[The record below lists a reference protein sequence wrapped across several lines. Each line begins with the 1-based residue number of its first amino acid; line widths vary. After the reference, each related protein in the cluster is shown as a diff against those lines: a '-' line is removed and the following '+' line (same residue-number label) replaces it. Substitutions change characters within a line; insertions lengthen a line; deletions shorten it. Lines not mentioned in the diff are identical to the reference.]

1 MFTKCLSHSEEKHG
15 KAWETKQGFRIEVG
29 KDLAEWDDEIEY
41 IVEIDLEVPKGER
54 KHKMLVYSEGEG
66 STKIKVSPEHHQDK
80 AGVRKKTLAILEY
93 IRGKGGSMVYIPPL
107 IIPDSTQNVQ
117 PVLEGMVLAFQSFQ
131 ERHPLTKLKSVFW
144 SHLGLYQ
151 KEQEQALQIVE
162 EGIPAGQDAKSE
174 AQKQEEP
181 KPLTEEELQLKHDK
195 MAITVSLLMNHLEG
209 KPGRLS
215 ESWGSSGSIRMSQ
228 VDRDIKANQGMVG
241 AEALRTYLE
250 KEGWV
255 SYKRVWKDR
264 VREKEQCLGAT
275 AYIVGKRMEWYVFIK
290 AKKVGGN

>member
-1 MFTKCLSHSEEKHG
+1 
-15 KAWETKQGFRIEVG
+15 
-29 KDLAEWDDEIEY
+29 
-41 IVEIDLEVPKGER
+41 
-54 KHKMLVYSEGEG
+54 
-66 STKIKVSPEHHQDK
+66 
-80 AGVRKKTLAILEY
+80 
-93 IRGKGGSMVYIPPL
+93 
-107 IIPDSTQNVQ
+107 
-117 PVLEGMVLAFQSFQ
+117 
-131 ERHPLTKLKSVFW
+131 
-144 SHLGLYQ
+144 
-151 KEQEQALQIVE
+151 VE
-162 EGIPAGQDAKSE
+162 EGIPSGQDAKSE

-228 VDRDIKANQGMVG
+228 VDGDIKANQGMVG